1 MEPRPGSSPSPSS
14 SILSVHKVLLLLI
27 GTIIQ
32 HNGSSVDAYVP
43 SFGIEIHRRTAPNT
57 LHRVVRTPVRLY
69 SNDPLSDT
77 GETSSPLFLETTTDG
92 SKTMTQDAKFGDVMP
107 VSRKSSSTTATAQ
120 FGDVVSLQSPS
131 SSSSSTT
138 TTTPAFFSSSSPS
151 TAATSDKTKTDT
163 KKPTV
168 SDAEL
173 LRQRKM
179 RNIAVAILSVFLAA
193 GNYAYQW
200 THPITPIQLLV
211 SMERSSAPL
220 SDIGTNSK
228 PTVIDF
234 WAPWCENC
242 RYMAPTLLQVEE
254 NYKDRVNFVMVNGDD
269 PNNWPLIEAL
279 GVDAIPHMAMIESDG
294 TVDTALIGTVPK
306 EWLSRDI
313 DVLLDNAK
321 SKPGPE
327 GCAVPAENES
337 AEVLLNAAEAEPC
350 GKRAL
355 PFQMLDVFAHRQD
368 ARKLVN
374 LDAVVEAGRMR

>member
-1 MEPRPGSSPSPSS
+1 
-14 SILSVHKVLLLLI
+14 
-27 GTIIQ
+27 
-32 HNGSSVDAYVP
+32 
-43 SFGIEIHRRTAPNT
+43 
-57 LHRVVRTPVRLY
+57 
-69 SNDPLSDT
+69 
-77 GETSSPLFLETTTDG
+77 
-92 SKTMTQDAKFGDVMP
+92 
-107 VSRKSSSTTATAQ
+107 
-120 FGDVVSLQSPS
+120 
-131 SSSSSTT
+131 
-138 TTTPAFFSSSSPS
+138 
-151 TAATSDKTKTDT
+151 
-163 KKPTV
+163 
-168 SDAEL
+168 
-173 LRQRKM
+173 M